1 MKKTH
6 NNKGSILIWS
16 VMLGFLLTSV
26 FFFFAFSQRKK
37 IEEQRETVDILNA
50 RMYLESLA
58 DYFQK
63 YPGEKNTTYDDVR
76 ILLTQNVQ
84 SIEGVADVG
93 AEGSAEYQFSG
104 EIFVEWNRC
113 ASNLEGDLVIN
124 GVVYEHDAGNGCD
137 VTDEFDDVAGP
148 INVANPFK
156 IETLNRPFFF
166 RMNGDSLKD
175 NEWHLTL
182 TMDTSYGKEIKTE
195 RTF

>member
-1 MKKTH
+1 MKKTA
-6 NNKGSILIWS
+6 NIKGSILIWC

-26 FFFFAFSQRKK
+26 FFFFAFGQRKN
-37 IEEQRETVDILNA
+37 IEEQRKTVDILNA

-63 YPGEKNTTYDDVR
+63 YPGEKNTTYDNVR
-76 ILLTQNVQ
+76 TVLTQNVQ

-93 AEGSAEYQFSG
+93 IEGAAEYQFSG
-104 EIFVEWNRC
+104 PIFVEWNRC
-113 ASNLEGDLVIN
+113 ASNLKGDLVVN
-124 GVVYEHDAGNGCD
+124 GVVYKHDAGDECD
-137 VTDEFDDVAGP
+137 ITGEYDDVAGP
-148 INVANPFK
+148 ISVTSPFK

-166 RMNGDSLKD
+166 RINGDNLKD

-182 TMDTSYGKEIKTE
+182 TTDIGYGKEIRVE